1 MSDAT
6 ASGTSPEPAG
16 PSPSHAGDLVGRV
29 LAEAGVPALFTL
41 CGGHISPILQGAKR
55 QEIPVVDV
63 RHEASALFAAD
74 ACARLSGVPGVA
86 AVTAGPGVTNTI
98 TALKNAQLA
107 QSPVILLG
115 GATATLLAGRGAL
128 QDIDQMALVR
138 PHVKWGA
145 RVRRVRDVAPMVAR
159 AFAVARD
166 GVPGPVFLELPVDL
180 LYPEAVVRTWYAE
193 QAGGGKGL
201 SGRALQAYLNRHL
214 AVMFGGRSRAVAVE
228 DPQPPEPE
236 GAEVRRAA
244 AYLARAER
252 PVVVVG
258 SQAVLDPESVDRT
271 VESLVSLGAPAYLSG
286 MARGLLGARH
296 PLWMRHKRSVAL
308 RAADFVLLLGV
319 PNDFRMG
326 YGRSISRKAVVVSA
340 NRSRR
345 DLTLNRRPTV
355 ASIGDPARFLAA
367 LAAEVPSLSGRF
379 DGWRDEV
386 RARDQAREAEIAAQA
401 KEPVEGG
408 VSPLVVAQAIDDA
421 LPEDSVLVADG
432 GDFVATASY
441 VVRPRGPLR
450 WLDPGVFGTL
460 GVGGGFALGAKAA
473 RPSAEVW
480 LLYGDGSAAF
490 SIAEFDTCVR
500 RGMPVLAVVGND
512 ACWSQ
517 IARDQVEILGD
528 DVGTTLR
535 ATDYH
540 RVAEGYGGAGFEVR
554 EAAAL
559 PEALAQARAAVQA
572 GKPALVNVHLARSDF
587 RKGSLSI

>member
-1 MSDAT
+1 MSDD
-6 ASGTSPEPAG
+6 ASEPAPQTTAPG
-16 PSPSHAGDLVGRV
+16 APGHAGDRVGRV
-29 LAEAGVPALFTL
+29 LADAGVPALFTL
-41 CGGHISPILQGAKR
+41 CGGHISPILHGAKR
-55 QEIPVVDV
+55 HGIPIVDV
-63 RHEASALFAAD
+63 RHEASAMFAAD

-138 PHVKWGA
+138 PHVKWA
-145 RVRRVRDVAPMVAR
+145 AQVRRVRDVAPMVAR
-159 AFAVARD
+159 AFTVARE

-180 LYPEAVVRTWYAE
+180 LYPEAVVRKWYAE
-193 QAGGGKGL
+193 QAGAGGGL
-201 SGRALQAYLNRHL
+201 AGRALRAYLNRHL
-214 AVMFGGRSRAVAVE
+214 AVMFRNGG
-228 DPQPPEPE
+228 DPPAIEAPPPP
-236 GAEVRRAA
+236 APDAIEVRRAA

-258 SQAVLDPESVDRT
+258 SQAVLDPGTVART
-271 VESLVSLGAPAYLSG
+271 VESLESLGAPVYLSG
-286 MARGLLGARH
+286 MARGLLGPQH
-296 PLWMRHKRSVAL
+296 PLWMRHKRSAAL
-308 RAADFVLLLGV
+308 RGADFVLLLGV
-319 PNDFRMG
+319 ANDFRMG
-326 YGRSISRKAVVVSA
+326 YGRTIARKAVLVSA

-345 DLTLNRRPTV
+345 DLLLNRRPTV
-355 ASIGDPARFLAA
+355 ASLSDPAAFVSA
-367 LAAEVPSLSGRF
+367 LAHEVPSLAGRF
-379 DGWRDEV
+379 DGWRDQV
-386 RARDQAREAEIAAQA
+386 RARDRARDDEIRAQARE
-401 KEPVEGG
+401 PSTGG
-408 VSPLVVAQAIDDA
+408 VSPLAVAQAVDDA
-421 LPEDSVLVADG
+421 LPQDSVLVADG

-473 RPSAEVW
+473 RPSAQVW

-490 SIAEFDTCVR
+490 SLAEFDTCVR
-500 RGMPVLAVVGND
+500 RGLPVLAVVGND
-512 ACWSQ
+512 ACWNQ

-540 RVAEGYGGAGFEVR
+540 RVAEGYGGVGFEVR
-554 EAAAL
+554 EAGAL
-559 PEALAQARAAVQA
+559 RETLARAQDAVRSGQ
-572 GKPALVNVHLARSDF
+572 PALVNVHLARSDF
-587 RKGSLSI
+587 RKGSISI